1 MTPTTY
7 RFGRFHL
14 QPQTRQLLVDG
25 QPARLGARAF
35 DLLLALVERRERMV
49 PRGELFQLVWPGRV
63 VEDQNLKVQVVALR
77 KLCLLYTSPSPRDRT
92 RPRMPSS
99 A

>member
-25 QPARLGARAF
+25 RGTDVDALGLDVQLTGQTEQLNERLSG
-35 DLLLALVERRERMV
+35 
-49 PRGELFQLVWPGRV
+49 
-63 VEDQNLKVQVVALR
+63 
-77 KLCLLYTSPSPRDRT
+77 
-92 RPRMPSS
+92 
-99 A
+99 